1 MWFQEWKEA
10 NEDGSLLETLYKALD
25 EVLNHKN
32 YKTTPLHLQTSMLT
46 LNSKFQVINLSEC
59 EVYSYDPN
67 SDADPFIEKGA
78 L

>member
-1 MWFQEWKEA
+1 MVLQIWAEA
-10 NEDGSLLETLYKALD
+10 NEDGSLLETLYKTLD
-25 EVLNHKN
+25 EVKKS
-32 YKTTPLHLQTSMLT
+32 KTFLYPWFHEPQYWS
-46 LNSKFQVINLSEC
+46 FCEIQVINLAEC

>member
-1 MWFQEWKEA
+1 MRYYILIPVILGFT
-10 NEDGSLLETLYKALD
+10 SLNDLILKY
-25 EVLNHKN
+25 
-32 YKTTPLHLQTSMLT
+32 
-46 LNSKFQVINLSEC
+46 QVIDLAEC